1 MMLVFKVRVNQEY
14 SSSDSVENTLEE
26 ESAPSDTH
34 KQSSQHR
41 EQMRANVVNEIMD
54 TERVYIKHL
63 KDICEVS
70 LHNNIM
76 LLTSFSC
83 LCNLLFLGQY
93 QVFTQGNPYLT
104 F

>member
-1 MMLVFKVRVNQEY
+1 MVDFQVRVNQED

-34 KQSSQHR
+34 KQSSHHR

-63 KDICEVS
+63 RDICEVS
-70 LHNNIM
+70 
-76 LLTSFSC
+76 F
-83 LCNLLFLGQY
+83 
-93 QVFTQGNPYLT
+93 
-104 F
+104 

>member
-1 MMLVFKVRVNQEY
+1 M
-14 SSSDSVENTLEE
+14 ENTLEE
-26 ESAPSDTH
+26 ETAPSDTY

-70 LHNNIM
+70 FHNSFLPLPSILFSGLYNLFIM
-76 LLTSFSC
+76 KEPLSSVLTAWSKFCHTSY
-83 LCNLLFLGQY
+83 FKY
-93 QVFTQGNPYLT
+93 EIKMK
-104 F
+104 